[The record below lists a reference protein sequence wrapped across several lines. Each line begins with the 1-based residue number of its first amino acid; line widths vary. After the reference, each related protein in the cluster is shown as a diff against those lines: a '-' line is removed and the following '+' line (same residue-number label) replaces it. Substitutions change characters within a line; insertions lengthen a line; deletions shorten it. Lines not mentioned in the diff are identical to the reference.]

1 MTLCRYRQADAKIYI
16 SIKINY
22 DNKSSIKKKNKDR
35 EKNDLILTYYID
47 TINKN
52 SVVLMKGQSHRLM
65 E

>member
-16 SIKINY
+16 GRKINY